1 MHRPTVVFLLLLVVF
16 SCRPETE
23 KSRAETVNED
33 RFRFHKEQEA
43 HFLMEMLDSYYGLM
57 ELALM
62 GESKMKNATEQAK
75 VRKIIQR
82 QTTAMVR
89 LKTFA
94 EKRGIEVPLSGPE
107 KSTVNLA
114 RLKTKEGAK
123 FNEAWI
129 KEMKELQ
136 HKLKRDIEGFQR
148 RSADTA
154 LMHVLDSTLMAVK
167 LNNGI
172 ISEIEARKRK

>member
-1 MHRPTVVFLLLLVVF
+1 MHRPTVVLVFLLVVI
-16 SCRPETE
+16 SCRPDSE
-23 KSRAETVNED
+23 KSRAETVNAD

-43 HFLMEMLDSYYGLM
+43 HFLMEMLDTYYGLM
-57 ELALM
+57 ELALV
-62 GESKMKNATEQAK
+62 GESKIMNPLEKVK
-75 VRKIIQR
+75 VRRIIQR
-82 QTTAMVR
+82 QTSAMMR

-94 EKRGIEVPLSGPE
+94 ERRGIEVPLSGPE
-107 KSTVNLA
+107 KTSVNLT
-114 RLKTKEGAK
+114 RLKTKEGTK
-123 FNEAWI
+123 FNEAWV

-136 HKLKRDIEGFQR
+136 HKLKRDIEGYQR

-172 ISEIEARKRK
+172 ISEIEGRKNK